1 VDCSAAKTIL
11 YLMFRRGF
19 TRNAEFG
26 TSELFFKNL

>member
-1 VDCSAAKTIL
+1 VDCLVAKTIF

-19 TRNAEFG
+19 TRNAKLG